1 MSKIFQDAKDKNVA
15 AVLVYKKTNQ
25 TKAYKDAE
33 LTVQYTT
40 SELQDAFVKGAI
52 IVLED
57 ESMVKPI
64 KFDVSSSIGSIYYIK
79 PNGTTATSADI
90 ASLVSVADS

>member
-1 MSKIFQDAKDKNVA
+1 MSKIYNDAKDKNVA

-25 TKAYKDAE
+25 TKAYKDAD
-33 LTVQYTT
+33 LTEQYTT
-40 SELQDAFVKGAI
+40 SELQDAFIKGAI

-64 KFDVSSSIGSIYYIK
+64 KFEISSSIGTISYIK

-90 ASLVSVADS
+90 AGLVSKADS

>member
-1 MSKIFQDAKDKNVA
+1 MAKIYDDAKDKNVA

-25 TKAYKDAE
+25 TKAYNDAD
-33 LTVQYTT
+33 LTIQYTT
-40 SELQDAFVKGAI
+40 SELQDAFIKGAI

-64 KFDVSSSIGSIYYIK
+64 KFDISSDIGSIYYIK

-90 ASLVSVADS
+90 ASLVSVADE